1 MNHNPQ
7 EFTGA
12 HFALRLKVF
21 FAALF
26 VTLGVQLPF
35 LPVWLAAKGL
45 DAQAIGVVLA
55 IPVVVRII
63 AVPLA
68 TRVADRRDA
77 LHGVIIVTAAG
88 ATLGFGA
95 LAYAEGMI
103 AIMLLYAL
111 ASAAYT
117 PVMML
122 ADTYALRG
130 LAERGRAY
138 GPVRLWGS
146 AAFIA
151 ASFGAGALLNVIA
164 ARDLIWLIVAAMALA
179 TAAAVALAP
188 LERQAASAATARV
201 PATRLLRDPSFL
213 AAVAAASLVQASH
226 AVYYGFSTLDWQ
238 SAGFGGST
246 IGALWALG
254 VVAEIALFAV
264 SARLPSTVT
273 PVVLLLI
280 GAAGGVLRWAAMAAA
295 PPAALLPALQCLHG
309 LTFGATH
316 LGALGIVVRTAPAG
330 AAATAQGYLA
340 VAIGV
345 ATAIAMGVSGV
356 LYERYGASA
365 YAAMAVAAGAGCLC
379 ALVAARLTGRSGTST
394 PARGRGDKPSAA

>member
-1 MNHNPQ
+1 MDDHPQ
-7 EFTGA
+7 KSTGA

-26 VTLGVQLPF
+26 ATLGVQMPF

-45 DAQAIGVVLA
+45 DAQAIGIVLA
-55 IPVVVRII
+55 VPVVVRIVAI
-63 AVPLA
+63 PIA
-68 TRVADRRDA
+68 TRAADRRDA
-77 LHGVIIVTAAG
+77 LHGVMIVTAAA
-88 ATLGFGA
+88 ATLGFAA
-95 LAYAEGMI
+95 LAFAEGMA

-151 ASFGAGALLNVIA
+151 ASFTAGALLNVIP
-164 ARDLIWLIVAAMALA
+164 ARDLIWLIVAAMALG
-179 TAAAVALAP
+179 TGAAVALAP
-188 LERQAASAATARV
+188 LRREAASAATVRA
-201 PATRLLRDPSFL
+201 PATQVLRDRSFL
-213 AAVAAASLVQASH
+213 AAIAAASLIQASH

-238 SAGFGGST
+238 SAGFDGST

-254 VVAEIALFAV
+254 VVAEIALFAL
-264 SARLPSTVT
+264 SARLPAAIT
-273 PVVLLLI
+273 PVALLLI
-280 GAAGGVLRWAAMAAA
+280 GAAGAVVRWGAMAAA

-309 LTFGATH
+309 LSFGATH
-316 LGALGIVVRTAPAG
+316 LGALGLVARMAPAG

-340 VAIGV
+340 VTIGL
-345 ATAIAMGVSGV
+345 AMAIAMAASGI
-356 LYERYGASA
+356 LYERYGGGA
-365 YAAMAVAAGAGCLC
+365 YAAMAVVAGVGGLC
-379 ALVAARLTGRSGTST
+379 ALFLARLTGRSDTST
-394 PARGRGDKPSAA
+394 PARGRGDRASAA